1 MKAEQ
6 LRNLEQSIHKILVD
20 YPETRNDDMVLY
32 VNYLIITLNQK
43 KQEYNIDD
51 NFFNEY
57 IIRILIDPM
66 FRKEI
71 GIAPFSS
78 VERARRRVQEKNPNL
93 QSDKIKQIRALEEI
107 EYLKYAKEK

>member
-1 MKAEQ
+1 MKVEQ
-6 LRNLEQSIHKILVD
+6 LKDLQKNIHKILVD

-32 VNYLIITLNQK
+32 VNYLMIALNQK
-43 KQEYNIDD
+43 KQDYNLDD

-57 IIRILIDPM
+57 IVKILIDPM

-93 QSDKIKQIRALEEI
+93 QSDKIKQIRALEEL
-107 EYLKYAKEK
+107 EYLKYVKEK